1 MKKSLLFKILT
12 LLTFMLVVVS
22 CDTAVEENPEEQTPA
37 YVAGDNE
44 NFTDKEENDTN
55 NSNNQI
61 PVYVGTWKNTYGE
74 TYNITE
80 STFICDSNGYGFE
93 AANLVVDKK
102 DNKSGVFYMQITK
115 NNSWWSNSDP
125 VGKWYAVA
133 FKNMTDTTLS
143 LSNACT
149 AYPECEM
156 DCQDSL
162 EKAKAHFTVD
172 KYFTFFADF
181 AKE

>member
-1 MKKSLLFKILT
+1 MYFVNTRFSAFIGVFCRKKNKEMTIMKKSLLFKILT
-12 LLTFMLVVVS
+12 LFTFMLVVVS
-22 CDTAVEENPEEQTPA
+22 CDTAAEENPDEQTP
-37 YVAGDNE
+37 
-44 NFTDKEENDTN
+44 T
-55 NSNNQI
+55 
-61 PVYVGTWKNTYGE
+61 YVGTWKNTYGE

-93 AANLVVDKK
+93 AANLVIDKK

-172 KYFTFFADF
+172 EYFTFFADF

>member
-1 MKKSLLFKILT
+1 
-12 LLTFMLVVVS
+12 
-22 CDTAVEENPEEQTPA
+22 
-37 YVAGDNE
+37 
-44 NFTDKEENDTN
+44 
-55 NSNNQI
+55 
-61 PVYVGTWKNTYGE
+61 
-74 TYNITE
+74 
-80 STFICDSNGYGFE
+80 
-93 AANLVVDKK
+93 
-102 DNKSGVFYMQITK
+102 MQITK

-125 VGKWYAVA
+125 VGKWYTVA
-133 FKNMTDTTLS
+133 YKNVTDTTLS

-172 KYFTFFADF
+172 EYFTFFADF